1 MWSTPK
7 RSAYDGAVQSTS
19 ENIVTRGYAERR
31 CPWRGRLV
39 VAVACLALAL
49 CFVGPI
55 ACSSDEDEDGST
67 TSTRAGGR
75 TSGDVDGRVGSDI
88 EAGDAVITVRALTAT
103 FQPAMPVRRLSEQTP
118 VSPEAG
124 ESFYQAFVRVQNNA
138 ELPLRVDAEDFTLAV
153 GDSVVGIEPTRSG
166 PPARSLLLGTSLD
179 LVLTF
184 KAEAGYEPVLLYSP
198 AWYDGT
204 IRVTSAPTGPTTTD

>member
-1 MWSTPK
+1 MRDFAEHRAAW
-7 RSAYDGAVQSTS
+7 RSRSM
-19 ENIVTRGYAERR
+19 
-31 CPWRGRLV
+31 
-39 VAVACLALAL
+39 VALACLALSFCL
-49 CFVGPI
+49 VGPT
-55 ACSSDEDEDGST
+55 ACSFDEDGDAST
-67 TSTRAGGR
+67 SSTQAG
-75 TSGDVDGRVGSDI
+75 SSPAGDIDGRVGSDI

-118 VSPEAG
+118 ASPETG

-138 ELPLRVDAEDFTLAV
+138 VSPLRVDAEDFTLAV

-184 KAEAGYEPVLLYSP
+184 KAEAGYEPILLYSP

-204 IRVTSAPTGPTTTD
+204 IQVTSSPTGSTTTD